1 LTSHG
6 IVQANNET
14 LRMNPPLSATV
25 SKAASGLTRETR
37 VSSWTQ
43 PSRWI
48 WAIAAVAFLCYLPV
62 VLTDRAVF
70 GFRLS
75 NMQLLNLGLS
85 QVNLMLIA
93 MLGAL
98 SLNFLTGSAGLIS
111 IGHAAFYAV
120 GAMTAAITGSQ
131 WGWPFPLVLVAAGI
145 AGALAGVL
153 AGLPSLRVRG
163 LYFVLSTFAVH
174 YIVVFAFMEYQFKF
188 FDVVGV
194 PYKPASLGPIDL
206 NTPMRWYFFLLPV
219 VALVYWLLSNSL
231 RTREGRAMMAMR
243 DHELATTSAGV
254 DVRYLR
260 LKAFGLSS
268 AIAAMAGAL
277 YAYFLTNVTSEFFGI
292 QFAIQFIAMIIIGG
306 MGSLSGS
313 LVGAAVWL
321 LLPSI
326 ITGLASQAGDSTGLT
341 RLLLVDHKAQLVQLV
356 FGTLV
361 ILLLIFAPGGLAGI
375 GRQIRSRLAS
385 RRNG

>member
-1 LTSHG
+1 MT
-6 IVQANNET
+6 
-14 LRMNPPLSATV
+14 PTV
-25 SKAASGLTRETR
+25 STQVLGIRACA
-37 VSSWTQ
+37 WTQ
-43 PSRWI
+43 PGRRVWLI
-48 WAIAAVAFLCYLPV
+48 VAVALLSYLPF
-62 VLTDRAVF
+62 VLTDRSAF
-70 GFRLS
+70 GMRLS

-98 SLNFLTGSAGLIS
+98 SLNYLTGCAGLIS

-131 WGWPFPLVLVAAGI
+131 WGWPFPLVLLAAGL

-194 PYKPASLGPIDL
+194 PYKPAALGPLDL
-206 NTPMRWYFFLLPV
+206 NSPMRWYFFLLPL
-219 VALVYWLLSNSL
+219 VALVYWALANTL
-231 RTREGRAMMAMR
+231 RSREGRAMMAMR
-243 DHELATTSAGV
+243 DHELAATSAGV
-254 DVRYLR
+254 DVRFLR
-260 LKAFGLSS
+260 LKAFAFSS
-268 AIAAMAGAL
+268 AIAAVAGTL
-277 YAYFLTNVTSEFFGI
+277 YAYYLTNVTSEFFGI

-306 MGSLSGS
+306 MGSLPGS

-326 ITGLASQAGDSTGLT
+326 ITGFASQAGDSTGLL
-341 RLLLVDHKAQLVQLV
+341 RSVLVEHKPQLVQV
-356 FGTLV
+356 IFGLMV
-361 ILLLIFAPGGLAGI
+361 ILLLIFAPGGIAGMGATLRNRI
-375 GRQIRSRLAS
+375 FAWRSK
-385 RRNG
+385 